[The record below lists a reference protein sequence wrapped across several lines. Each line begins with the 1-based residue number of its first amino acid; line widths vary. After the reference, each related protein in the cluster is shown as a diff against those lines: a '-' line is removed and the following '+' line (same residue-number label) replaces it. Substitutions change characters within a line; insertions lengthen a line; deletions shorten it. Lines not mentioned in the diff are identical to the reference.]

1 MTRTVAG
8 FPMALQPEKK
18 VKKVIDIREPFC

>member
-1 MTRTVAG
+1 VAG